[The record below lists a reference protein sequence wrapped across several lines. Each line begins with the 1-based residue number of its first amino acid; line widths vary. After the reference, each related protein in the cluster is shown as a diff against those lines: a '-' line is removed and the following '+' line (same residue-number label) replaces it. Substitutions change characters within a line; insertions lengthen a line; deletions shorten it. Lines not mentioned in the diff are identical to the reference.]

1 MNRSQHKGGAAYPPI
16 GQGRAIQVD
25 ACRAAGRSD
34 HAGALWVFDDFA
46 EPLVL
51 YPLRNPQIAFNV
63 PGSSGSES
71 ASFVMAASDPA
82 SPHVARRYSALIH
95 SVAITS
101 GARAS
106 VAA

>member
-1 MNRSQHKGGAAYPPI
+1 
-16 GQGRAIQVD
+16 
-25 ACRAAGRSD
+25 
-34 HAGALWVFDDFA
+34 
-46 EPLVL
+46 
-51 YPLRNPQIAFNV
+51 V